1 MSESVVPLATALDD
15 GGQQLC
21 IVEAVVANPA
31 RKEIHL
37 KSQPYDEKK
46 KRQHQEVHVG
56 HFFICDKQPDVPRS
70 SLCGWGLGTSL
81 QHSSLVP
88 RPHPAR
94 RLLTESDLH
103 WGWFWVWGRDYS
115 IVALI

>member
-46 KRQHQEVHVG
+46 KRRQHQEVG
-56 HFFICDKQPDVPRS
+56 HFFICDKQPDVPRPS
-70 SLCGWGLGTSL
+70 PRGWGLGTSL
-81 QHSSLVP
+81 
-88 RPHPAR
+88 
-94 RLLTESDLH
+94 
-103 WGWFWVWGRDYS
+103 
-115 IVALI
+115 